1 MSILSKKK
9 CARYRK
15 RILDIS
21 QSVSALHIGGAF
33 SCVEI
38 LEVIFNKFLNKKKL
52 YKNFVLSK
60 GHASILHYV
69 ILEDL
74 GLIKKKDLNDYC
86 KPWGKL
92 GVHPNIKINGIN
104 VATGSLGHGLAIAC
118 GMAYAAPNENFF
130 VVISDGELQEGSTWE
145 AIITISSLKLK
156 NLILVIDNN
165 DLQSSENM
173 SETHPNIYPI
183 DKKIKHFN
191 WQTKV
196 INGHKTSEI
205 FDSIKNK
212 DKKKPLAIIAK
223 TIKGYPI
230 SFMSGNPIWHY
241 RSPNKN
247 EYTKAIKE
255 LKNER

>member
-1 MSILSKKK
+1 
-9 CARYRK
+9 
-15 RILDIS
+15 
-21 QSVSALHIGGAF
+21 
-33 SCVEI
+33 
-38 LEVIFNKFLNKKKL
+38 
-52 YKNFVLSK
+52 
-60 GHASILHYV
+60 
-69 ILEDL
+69 
-74 GLIKKKDLNDYC
+74 
-86 KPWGKL
+86 
-92 GVHPNIKINGIN
+92 
-104 VATGSLGHGLAIAC
+104 
-118 GMAYAAPNENFF
+118 MAYTTPNENFF

-173 SETHPNIYPI
+173 SDTHPDIYPI
-183 DKKIKHFN
+183 DKKLKYFN

-205 FDSIKNK
+205 FNSIKNK

-230 SFMSGNPIWHY
+230 SFMSGSPIWHY

-247 EYTKAIKE
+247 EYIKAIEE